1 MPGYLGNLKFPRFPK
16 FLLESDGGGFL
27 NILEIS
33 QVPGCL
39 RNFPGNFSC
48 LGIWK
53 TYQIPIFFTGI
64 ILWGHRKSS
73 KIVKT

>member
-39 RNFPGNFSC
+39 RNFPSAWVS
-48 LGIWK
+48 WK
-53 TYQIPIFFTGI
+53 FLMPWYLENLPNSY
-64 ILWGHRKSS
+64 LLHRYNSVGS
-73 KIVKT
+73 